1 MKVGEGDAQST
12 SVADIFREGSV
23 CWRAACA
30 SFTRGHTTCC
40 CRNTTWCSLVET
52 CLLLRSE
59 RMALLLD
66 DLIFPSGSK
75 VYINKRLSK
84 R

>member
-12 SVADIFREGSV
+12 SVADIFRKSSV
-23 CWRAACA
+23 CWSAACA
-30 SFTRGHTTCC
+30 SYKGPCY
-40 CRNTTWCSLVET
+40 
-52 CLLLRSE
+52 LLLPWYNVVQPGGDVPLAEVRE

-75 VYINKRLSK
+75 VHINKRLSK